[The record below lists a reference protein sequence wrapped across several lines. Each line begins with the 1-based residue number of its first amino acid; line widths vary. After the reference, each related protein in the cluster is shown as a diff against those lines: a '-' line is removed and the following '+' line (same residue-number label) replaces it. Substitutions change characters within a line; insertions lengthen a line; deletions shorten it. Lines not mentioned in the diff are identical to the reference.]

1 MQRFFK
7 TWVCIVSLYPQLHC
21 FLWQKLLVI
30 NQEICLGPA
39 GVSTGPKQI
48 PAAAGISALLS
59 SEWIRCTASRRLQA
73 NAHFLFPVLKTHQES
88 CRYVFYDGHCL
99 NTEGKLGSQENRA
112 NVTTEFI
119 DIYEFIVRKCLK
131 LSSQLI
137 NEPVAV
143 IVPPNTRTLS
153 SLTLFIPPINTKENL
168 DLYFN
173 AVC

>member
-1 MQRFFK
+1 MG
-7 TWVCIVSLYPQLHC
+7 VYCVSLPS
-21 FLWQKLLVI
+21 
-30 NQEICLGPA
+30 A
-39 GVSTGPKQI
+39 
-48 PAAAGISALLS
+48 ALLS
-59 SEWIRCTASRRLQA
+59 VTEIACYQPGNLSGSCWGQHRAKTNPSSCCEWIRCTASRCLQA

-112 NVTTEFI
+112 NVTTDFI
-119 DIYEFIVRKCLK
+119 DIYEFIIRKCLN

-153 SLTLFIPPINTKENL
+153 SLTLFIPPNK
-168 DLYFN
+168 
-173 AVC
+173 